1 MALEFLSRSLHAF
14 PPTLGHNYHRA
25 CPPKVHRC
33 CRQCLRPPLSV
44 PFNLFCQLVRHS
56 ASVRRAL
63 LHFFFFFF
71 LLIVVAAAA
80 EMSPLF
86 LGLFSTFS
94 LRLFGLLR
102 HFERGSAPS
111 VCARARCSRPPVVC
125 PSAQPLPPAIIRLAS
140 RTLSYRCFPVFN
152 SCSPLPPLHPGGH
165 SPGPLHQIAY
175 HFDDGTDNIKG
186 LTDSKEGGRKVGIPQ
201 KLTCIP
207 RLRRVSLHASRFEVF
222 LSFPLFVQLSK
233 VAGDHMSN

>member
-1 MALEFLSRSLHAF
+1 MQDALCNTYLACLLFPFQLWLWSFFRDLFTRSL
-14 PPTLGHNYHRA
+14 PLLGTIITGLVHQKSTFAVFAAVNVF
-25 CPPKVHRC
+25 CPF
-33 CRQCLRPPLSV
+33 V

-63 LHFFFFFF
+63 LHFFFF
-71 LLIVVAAAA
+71 LLIVVAAA
-80 EMSPLF
+80 ELSPLF

-102 HFERGSAPS
+102 HFEGRPPRYAPAP
-111 VCARARCSRPPVVC
+111 VVPVRPPVVC

-152 SCSPLPPLHPGGH
+152 SCSPLRLSSSPGGH
-165 SPGPLHQIAY
+165 LPGPLHQIAY

-186 LTDSKEGGRKVGIPQ
+186 LTDSKEGGK
-201 KLTCIP
+201 
-207 RLRRVSLHASRFEVF
+207 SEF
-222 LSFPLFVQLSK
+222 LK
-233 VAGDHMSN
+233 N